1 MLADA
6 GADVIKIEPPEG
18 DPLRRWSASHTEIS
32 PSESGA
38 FFKYLNASK
47 RGAIADLEQPAGRKL
62 LLDLAASADLI
73 IASCGASRLRS
84 LDLGW
89 EVLHARN
96 PALSLVSISPWGQ
109 TGPWAERPMLNHRT
123 IVIAGVGPG
132 LGEETVR
139 ISLREGA
146 NVVLG
151 ARDEKRLVSIAKGL
165 DPKGDRLVFTACDV
179 ESEDGP
185 ESLVQLAIDRFG
197 RVDGLVCVAARID
210 VVGTIEST
218 PIQGWRDVFGTNV
231 IGTMRMIQAAIPA
244 MKANDGSIVLVGS
257 QSEVHPDPAPG
268 FIAYGA
274 SKQAMHSATLYMA
287 DQLGPFDI
295 RVNRVFPSTMWT
307 PTHSARSSR

>member
-1 MLADA
+1 
-6 GADVIKIEPPEG
+6 
-18 DPLRRWSASHTEIS
+18 
-32 PSESGA
+32 
-38 FFKYLNASK
+38 
-47 RGAIADLEQPAGRKL
+47 
-62 LLDLAASADLI
+62 
-73 IASCGASRLRS
+73 
-84 LDLGW
+84 
-89 EVLHARN
+89 
-96 PALSLVSISPWGQ
+96 
-109 TGPWAERPMLNHRT
+109 MLNHRT

-132 LGEETVR
+132 LGEETAR

-151 ARDEKRLVSIAKGL
+151 ARDEKRLASIAKGL
-165 DPKGDRLVFTACDV
+165 DPKGDRLAFTACDV

-218 PIQGWRDVFGTNV
+218 PIQGWRDVFETNV
-231 IGTMRMIQAAIPA
+231 IGTVRMIQAAIPA
-244 MKANDGSIVLVGS
+244 MKANGGSIVLVGS

-287 DQLGPFDI
+287 DQLGPFGI
-295 RVNRVFPSTMWT
+295 RVNRVVPSTMWT
-307 PTHSARSSR
+307 PTLEGFAKQMAADQNTSIEEIKAQFESNMPLRRMPSGADAGEAIAFFLSERASAITGQALFVNSGEWME